1 VSDRHSQMRRVLLV
15 AYYFPPIAATGAMR
29 PLNFCRHLASYGW
42 ASQVVATDHGSA
54 LPSHAVDRK
63 LLDRV
68 PSDVEVIR
76 VPHPNPIGRLVRY
89 RERLSQLLT
98 QGKVSNSAMGTG
110 SAARSQASA
119 KGSTSLVRS
128 SLRLLSDALLEFPD
142 PQCHW
147 YRPAVRALANM
158 PVQGRPHIIWATGGP
173 WTSLLVGKR
182 LAQEFNIPFVADFRD
197 PWVGGYEFFASKSLH
212 EKAKNLERGVCAVAA
227 RVILNTEELRLRF
240 CSVYPEWQH
249 KFVTITN
256 GYAEENPSVSHSQGT
271 RGTVAKMEGG
281 DSPTLELCHFGTVY
295 GNRSPIALFRAIQE
309 LLDEGMVQASRLKI
323 RFVGAWDVNDSDC
336 TQLAKAL
343 VERGVLRLVPPVP
356 HQECLQEMAR
366 ADVLLILQP
375 DYPLQV
381 PAKIYEY
388 IVAGRPMLVIG
399 GEGATANL
407 VQRHRLG
414 LCCPNTVQDVKRT
427 LMSILSSESVLCAP
441 TPADTEQFSYR
452 ALSGR
457 LAELLDHVCEEQQGS
472 RNRK

>member
-1 VSDRHSQMRRVLLV
+1 MRKVLLI
-15 AYYFPPIAATGAMR
+15 AYYFPPIVATGGMR

-42 ASQVVATDHGSA
+42 APQVLATDHGSA
-54 LPSHAVDRK
+54 LPPHGVDRK

-68 PSDVEVIR
+68 PPDVKVIR
-76 VPHPNPIGRLVRY
+76 VPHPNPFGRLLWF
-89 RERLSQLLT
+89 RERLSQSLKQRRISSST
-98 QGKVSNSAMGTG
+98 MVAG
-110 SAARSQASA
+110 SSIRSQESA
-119 KGSTSLVRS
+119 TRSTSSVRACLLFLTD
-128 SLRLLSDALLEFPD
+128 SLLAFPD

-158 PVQGRPHIIWATGGP
+158 QAQEQPHVIWATGGP

-182 LAQEFNIPFVADFRD
+182 LAQGLDIPFIADFRD
-197 PWVGGYEFFASKSLH
+197 PWVGGSHLFSSKLLH
-212 EKAKNLERGVCAVAA
+212 KTMKRLEREVCAVAA

-256 GYAEENPSVSHSQGT
+256 GYAEELRPVSPSPGNLGT
-271 RGTVAKMEGG
+271 IARTEGG
-281 DSPTLELCHFGTVY
+281 DTPTLELCHFGTIY

-309 LLDEGMVQASRLKI
+309 LLAEGMMKAFRPRL
-323 RFVGAWDVNDSDC
+323 RFVGGWDVNDSDC
-336 TQLAKAL
+336 IQLAKAL
-343 VERGVLRLVPPVP
+343 EERGVLSLVPSVP

-388 IVAGRPMLVIG
+388 IVAGRPLLVIG

-414 LCCPNTVQDVKRT
+414 RCCPNTVQEIKRT
-427 LMSILSSESVLCAP
+427 LVSILSSESALLAP

-457 LAELLDHVCEEQQGS
+457 LAELLDRVYEERQGS
-472 RNRK
+472 QNRK